1 MSKFKEVKDNPK
13 WKDLS
18 PESYLEDF
26 KSKFDT
32 MTPLER
38 ERYLYGH
45 WEASEEPPTKG
56 GDKDRTPRREVT
68 IPTDI
73 SGDGFITLE
82 KARERRGG
90 R

>member
-1 MSKFKEVKDNPK
+1 MKGFKEVKDNPM
-13 WKDLS
+13 WKYLS
-18 PESYLEDF
+18 PEHLTQALLLGLV
-26 KSKFDT
+26 T
-32 MTPLER
+32 MTPEER

-56 GDKDRTPRREVT
+56 GDKGRTPRREVA